1 MVCTTRST
9 LLGTAALLCAIGSS
23 LINPALANPAN
34 PQAQTSSNN
43 TDSPSFPYLSLQAGV
58 AFPQTLTGDIDI
70 LGFRA
75 AIGNAL
81 KLNAGVNAEAA
92 LGYKWPTVRTDLSVS
107 YSRFNSL
114 SQTNSVAGFGS
125 ISNPG
130 KGNVELSTLMFNA
143 YYDIP
148 IHGANESN
156 QLRFHLSSTDANL
169 NSTLN
174 QSIEIWDPNAQQQQ
188 RCLDSLHRT
197 LHLQRTQ
204 ISTKTTQPPTAAR
217 HPAAAHPL
225 GNLPHHDQP
234 LPITLTARNGADM
247 SASGTALLLSDPNA
261 LLFSTQLDHPGV
273 LHPSDTLPLRPEL
286 LSSPNN
292 LTPPPTQRTN
302 NANPVLVVDPFSV
315 NAASAFAVFSVHRRQ
330 IPSRWSPYLGAGM
343 GIANVANPGC
353 AITNCSTFQAGS
365 DTTFAFQLKAGLSYR
380 VHNSGSLFLEGAYLR
395 TDPYNIANVS
405 YDPFSFWSLNL
416 GWRQRL

>member
-143 YYDIP
+143 YNEIP
-148 IHGANESN
+148 NHGANEST
-156 QLRFHLSSTDANL
+156 QLRFHLPSTDTNPKYTR
-169 NSTLN
+169 NHT
-174 QSIEIWDPNAQQQQ
+174 I
-188 RCLDSLHRT
+188 
-197 LHLQRTQ
+197 Q
-204 ISTKTTQPPTAAR
+204 I
-217 HPAAAHPL
+217 
-225 GNLPHHDQP
+225 
-234 LPITLTARNGADM
+234 LT
-247 SASGTALLLSDPNA
+247 
-261 LLFSTQLDHPGV
+261 
-273 LHPSDTLPLRPEL
+273 
-286 LSSPNN
+286 SS
-292 LTPPPTQRTN
+292 
-302 NANPVLVVDPFSV
+302 
-315 NAASAFAVFSVHRRQ
+315 
-330 IPSRWSPYLGAGM
+330 
-343 GIANVANPGC
+343 
-353 AITNCSTFQAGS
+353 
-365 DTTFAFQLKAGLSYR
+365 
-380 VHNSGSLFLEGAYLR
+380 HN
-395 TDPYNIANVS
+395 
-405 YDPFSFWSLNL
+405 
-416 GWRQRL
+416 